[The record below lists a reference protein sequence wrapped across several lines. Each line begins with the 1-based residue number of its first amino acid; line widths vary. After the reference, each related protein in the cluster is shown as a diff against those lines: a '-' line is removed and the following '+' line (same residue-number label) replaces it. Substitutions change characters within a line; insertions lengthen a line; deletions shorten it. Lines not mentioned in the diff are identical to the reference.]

1 MILHDLDNVDHRLV
15 EALAVDGRATV
26 TSLAQLVGLSGPSV
40 HERLRKLEAAGAIRG
55 YAALVDPDAVGAGVA
70 AFVALNLG
78 PGLADKERIDV
89 ALARE
94 PRVLEVHEVAGE
106 DCYLVKL
113 RVGSPQAPPYQSAG
127 DHSRSPPAEQ
137 LLTPVSGNGPALPG
151 PCGMPPG
158 RRQCRTSFSSAA
170 TRDLEVMVDLSPA
183 RAAPRPDGQ
192 RRPPA
197 LPRAGAH
204 R

>member
-94 PRVLEVHEVAGE
+94 PRVHEVAGE

-113 RVGSPQAPPYQSAG
+113 RVGSPQELSAAVA
-127 DHSRSPPAEQ
+127 RLRMLSPTVTTRTTVVLRTVLERP
-137 LLTPVSGNGPALPG
+137 LLTTG
-151 PCGMPPG
+151 
-158 RRQCRTSFSSAA
+158 SAVPE
-170 TRDLEVMVDLSPA
+170 R
-183 RAAPRPDGQ
+183 G
-192 RRPPA
+192 
-197 LPRAGAH
+197 
-204 R
+204 

>member
-1 MILHDLDNVDHRLV
+1 MVLHDLDNVDRRLV
-15 EALAVDGRATV
+15 EALAADGRATV

-70 AFVALNLG
+70 LNLG

-113 RVGSPQAPPYQSAG
+113 RVGSPLELSAAVA
-127 DHSRSPPAEQ
+127 RLRMLSPTVTTRTTVVLRTVLERP
-137 LLTPVSGNGPALPG
+137 LLTTG
-151 PCGMPPG
+151 
-158 RRQCRTSFSSAA
+158 SAIPE
-170 TRDLEVMVDLSPA
+170 L
-183 RAAPRPDGQ
+183 G
-192 RRPPA
+192 
-197 LPRAGAH
+197 
-204 R
+204 